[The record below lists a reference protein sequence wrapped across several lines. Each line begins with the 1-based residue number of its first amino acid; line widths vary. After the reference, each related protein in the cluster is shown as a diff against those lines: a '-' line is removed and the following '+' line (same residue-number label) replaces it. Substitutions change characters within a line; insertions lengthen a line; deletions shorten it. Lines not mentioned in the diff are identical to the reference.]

1 MCGGV
6 GYVWRCGM
14 CGGWGIWKCGVCE
27 GVWWR
32 SLCLLICNVGMGREM
47 ASNLATGI
55 AGM

>member
-1 MCGGV
+1 MVGVSVWGRCGMCGGV
-6 GYVWRCGM
+6 GYMEVW
-14 CGGWGIWKCGVCE
+14 VCE

-32 SLCLLICNVGMGREM
+32 SLCLLVCNVGMGREM